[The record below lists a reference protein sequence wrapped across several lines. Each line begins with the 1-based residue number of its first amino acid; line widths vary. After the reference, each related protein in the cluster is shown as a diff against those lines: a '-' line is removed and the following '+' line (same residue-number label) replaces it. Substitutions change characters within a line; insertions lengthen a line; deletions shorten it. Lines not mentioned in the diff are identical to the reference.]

1 MWHTLSLT
9 HLFIPF
15 AQTHEY
21 TEELYVFT
29 DAIYKFICS
38 CITKRISLPKS
49 QAWNKI
55 WTANPQKYIVQISLT
70 VMTVIFAG
78 RLISNVHQR
87 CSLEFGAVVHAN
99 RSSSHTYACM
109 HVHKT
114 VEISLCQLHQQV
126 EEYQSG
132 AGANARQACLSVN
145 WCQCLCRSVCVC
157 SVCFDTFILDTQP
170 TLSYNSDILSDL
182 ELQNCQC

>member
-145 WCQCLCRSVCVC
+145 
-157 SVCFDTFILDTQP
+157 
-170 TLSYNSDILSDL
+170 
-182 ELQNCQC
+182 